1 MPTIDHF
8 ELPVDDIARA
18 QKFYSEL
25 LGWQF
30 QTQKYTDF
38 EYTFIKTQ
46 TLDGK
51 PGLGGGMM
59 LRQNPGHIPAN
70 YVSVESID
78 ATLEKAL
85 ALGAKV
91 ILPKQPVA
99 DMGFIAL
106 ILDTENN
113 PIGFWESTPTSSPES
128 QV

>member
-8 ELPVDDIARA
+8 EMPVDDLTRA

-30 QTQKYTDF
+30 HTQKYTDF
-38 EYTFIKTQ
+38 EYTFIQTQ
-46 TLDGK
+46 ALDGK

-59 LRQNPGHIPAN
+59 LRQSPGQIPAN

-78 ATLEKAL
+78 TTLEKAL

-91 ILPKQPVA
+91 ILPKEPVGN
-99 DMGFIAL
+99 MGFIAL

-113 PIGFWESTPTSSPES
+113 PIGFWESTPES
-128 QV
+128 